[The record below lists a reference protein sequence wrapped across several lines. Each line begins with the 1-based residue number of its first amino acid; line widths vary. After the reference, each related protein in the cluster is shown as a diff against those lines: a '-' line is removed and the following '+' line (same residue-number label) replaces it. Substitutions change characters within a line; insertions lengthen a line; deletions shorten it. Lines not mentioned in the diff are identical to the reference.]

1 MDIYLE
7 NLQLILNSEIT
18 EEEKQKQLLELIESI
33 ENDLLL
39 EAKEREN
46 LVKQIETTS
55 NNIMLNLD
63 LYNLKKLRNFTKK
76 VLIACSILGLPGT
89 VIMCCFYYN
98 CIANCEQTLEVIKN
112 SLNLPNIYVSAFV
125 LGNLITIPLGI
136 FVSFDVLSIQEFQK
150 YLSYNKKINSYQRR
164 LKDNHK

>member
-1 MDIYLE
+1 MNNIYLE

-63 LYNLKKLRNFTKK
+63 LYNLKKLRNYAKK
-76 VLIACSILGLPGT
+76 DLFAFSSIGLIGTAVSSYSI
-89 VIMCCFYYN
+89 YN
-98 CIANCEQTLEVIKN
+98 YIFNHEQILKAMKN
-112 SLNLPNIYVSAFV
+112 SLNFV
-125 LGNLITIPLGI
+125 DESVDILFGNLAILILGF
-136 FVSFDVLSIQEFQK
+136 FVGLDFLSYETLQE
-150 YLSYNKKINSYQRR
+150 YLGYNKKINSYQRR